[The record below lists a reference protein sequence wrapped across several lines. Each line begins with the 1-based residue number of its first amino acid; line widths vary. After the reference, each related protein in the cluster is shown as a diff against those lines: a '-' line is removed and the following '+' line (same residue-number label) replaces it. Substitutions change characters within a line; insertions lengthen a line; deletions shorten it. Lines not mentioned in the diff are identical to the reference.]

1 MNKGKGLKRGIMVL
15 LVVLLLVPAARPA
28 EAAGPSVTTTL
39 TDDTVQRG
47 SKKTFDVWAKNE
59 AGQKIKVIV
68 KLNGEKVE
76 PTWDDNEKTSY
87 TLIFTKEGENIVT
100 VSASSDGG
108 KRKELVYHITYQKT
122 GSGEA
127 IGWAVWSVEA
137 FTIGCGY
144 LIYPVAMP
152 IYEGETSAEQLIR
165 LLHTYGFVG
174 YYGGSLK
181 SSFYL
186 AYIADGTASAQRYN
200 NYQKSGTPSQ
210 PQKLNLSPA
219 IPSILVSHL
228 QDTMTF
234 YDPDDYGRNWEGYL
248 GEFAFTNGSGWMYSV
263 NNIFPNV
270 GFADTYLSDGDV
282 VRVQYTLGY
291 GADIGGFGAMGT
303 EIPNVDNQP
312 TSGYYS
318 VANKDALT
326 RAIGRARTS
335 GLLSRPNVEAAYQ
348 TALQVMATLN
358 ASQGSVSTALNEL
371 NYALANPEVEPAQG
385 NTSENDS
392 SRADSHPTAT
402 ETESSSVVENSEIS
416 EEASSTEESS
426 MPEDSQPNTDSSFSP
441 EKERSETSGRNS
453 VEEESG
459 NHDNTGVPYTA
470 WIVSAG
476 IAGLGLAVLAAA
488 AVMGRRQQ
496 KMKKTQE
503 DEKESS
509 KE

>member
-1 MNKGKGLKRGIMVL
+1 
-15 LVVLLLVPAARPA
+15 
-28 EAAGPSVTTTL
+28 
-39 TDDTVQRG
+39 
-47 SKKTFDVWAKNE
+47 
-59 AGQKIKVIV
+59 
-68 KLNGEKVE
+68 
-76 PTWDDNEKTSY
+76 
-87 TLIFTKEGENIVT
+87 
-100 VSASSDGG
+100 
-108 KRKELVYHITYQKT
+108 
-122 GSGEA
+122 
-127 IGWAVWSVEA
+127 
-137 FTIGCGY
+137 
-144 LIYPVAMP
+144 
-152 IYEGETSAEQLIR
+152 
-165 LLHTYGFVG
+165 
-174 YYGGSLK
+174 
-181 SSFYL
+181 
-186 AYIADGTASAQRYN
+186 
-200 NYQKSGTPSQ
+200 
-210 PQKLNLSPA
+210 
-219 IPSILVSHL
+219 
-228 QDTMTF
+228 
-234 YDPDDYGRNWEGYL
+234 
-248 GEFAFTNGSGWMYSV
+248 
-263 NNIFPNV
+263 
-270 GFADTYLSDGDV
+270 
-282 VRVQYTLGY
+282 
-291 GADIGGFGAMGT
+291 MGT

>member
-234 YDPDDYGRNWEGYL
+234 YDSDDYGRNWEGYL

-291 GADIGGFGAMGT
+291 GADIGG
-303 EIPNVDNQP
+303 IRSD
-312 TSGYYS
+312 
-318 VANKDALT
+318 
-326 RAIGRARTS
+326 
-335 GLLSRPNVEAAYQ
+335 
-348 TALQVMATLN
+348 
-358 ASQGSVSTALNEL
+358 
-371 NYALANPEVEPAQG
+371 G
-385 NTSENDS
+385 NGDSEC
-392 SRADSHPTAT
+392 
-402 ETESSSVVENSEIS
+402 
-416 EEASSTEESS
+416 
-426 MPEDSQPNTDSSFSP
+426 
-441 EKERSETSGRNS
+441 G
-453 VEEESG
+453 
-459 NHDNTGVPYTA
+459 
-470 WIVSAG
+470 
-476 IAGLGLAVLAAA
+476 
-488 AVMGRRQQ
+488 
-496 KMKKTQE
+496 
-503 DEKESS
+503 
-509 KE
+509 